1 MTATEGPA
9 KGLEL
14 PDREELKVLEGLEL
28 EKSAMVGGSEAAVVP
43 KGGGAARV
51 FWEPATAPRRGGRLG
66 WARVRIC
73 I

>member
-1 MTATEGPA
+1 
-9 KGLEL
+9 LEL
-14 PDREELKVLEGLEL
+14 PDREEMKVLEGPEL
-28 EKSAMVGGSEAAVVP
+28 EKSVMVGGSEAAVAP

-51 FWEPATAPRRGGRLG
+51 LGEPAVAAPRRGGRLG